1 MMWWGIVDKNSNLV
15 LSAFSL
21 LPFSVHL
28 NEAMTAAADVEG
40 VDNASGGEIANS
52 LYP

>member
-1 MMWWGIVDKNSNLV
+1 MMWWGRIDKSSNVV